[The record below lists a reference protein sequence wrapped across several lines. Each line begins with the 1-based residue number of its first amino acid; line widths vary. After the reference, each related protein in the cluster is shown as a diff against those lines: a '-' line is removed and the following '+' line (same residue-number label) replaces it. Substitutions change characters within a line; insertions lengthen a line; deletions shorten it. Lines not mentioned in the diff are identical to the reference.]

1 MGLNYRDHVSEMN
14 SQPGAEPVL
23 FLKPSTALTSLEQP
37 IAIPTTLGACH
48 HEIEMAVLIGEQLSQ
63 CSEQEADAAIAGV
76 GVALDLTLRELQSQ
90 LKQKGLPWDKA
101 KAFDGACPSSAFVDR
116 ARVADLQDVPIRLT
130 VNGDLRQQSSTAMM
144 LTPVAQ
150 LIAYISGFFT
160 LMPGDIV
167 LTGTPAGV
175 GPLAPGDQLLVELGD
190 LIAVST
196 EVVAR

>member
-1 MGLNYRDHVSEMN
+1 
-14 SQPGAEPVL
+14 
-23 FLKPSTALTSLEQP
+23 
-37 IAIPTTLGACH
+37 
-48 HEIEMAVLIGEQLSQ
+48 
-63 CSEQEADAAIAGV
+63 
-76 GVALDLTLRELQSQ
+76 
-90 LKQKGLPWDKA
+90 
-101 KAFDGACPSSAFVDR
+101 
-116 ARVADLQDVPIRLT
+116 
-130 VNGDLRQQSSTAMM
+130 LRQQSSTAMM

>member
-1 MGLNYRDHVSEMN
+1 M
-14 SQPGAEPVL
+14 
-23 FLKPSTALTSLEQP
+23 
-37 IAIPTTLGACH
+37 
-48 HEIEMAVLIGEQLSQ
+48 
-63 CSEQEADAAIAGV
+63 
-76 GVALDLTLRELQSQ
+76 ALDLTLRELQSQ

-101 KAFDGACPSSAFVDR
+101 KAFDGACPTSAFVDR
-116 ARVADLQDVPIRLT
+116 TRVTDLQDLPIRLT

-160 LMPGDIV
+160 LMLGDIV